1 TWRLPGI
8 GQPLLRCLNS
18 GIHAVAMPGKS
29 VRRGGAFR
37 QHIHVLAK
45 RNRHRADSPCGACR
59 PHLTA
64 AQGPRVEQRAI
75 LARTRYATAAR
86 LREQK
91 SRDAKCSIGNV
102 ARAATKVCY
111 RSILLKNSLFARRTF
126 GRRRDR
132 QSIGEENERA
142 SALERYAG
150 RPFAS
155 SCTVGINRLAI
166 RRRFCAIAA
175 IKNSSCAPCR
185 PRKRNRFSRR
195 MRLR

>member
-1 TWRLPGI
+1 QREGHPTWRLPGI

-111 RSILLKNSLFARRTF
+111 RPKAAVRCLTLKLISIQCEGMSHV
-126 GRRRDR
+126 
-132 QSIGEENERA
+132 
-142 SALERYAG
+142 Y
-150 RPFAS
+150 
-155 SCTVGINRLAI
+155 
-166 RRRFCAIAA
+166 
-175 IKNSSCAPCR
+175 
-185 PRKRNRFSRR
+185 
-195 MRLR
+195 